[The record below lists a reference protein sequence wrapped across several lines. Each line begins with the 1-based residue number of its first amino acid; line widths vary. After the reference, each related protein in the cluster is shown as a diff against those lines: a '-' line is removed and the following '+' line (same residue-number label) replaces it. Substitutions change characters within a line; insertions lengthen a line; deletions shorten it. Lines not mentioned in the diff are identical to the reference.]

1 MAARPGSE
9 RHGADALLG
18 DALRRAQ
25 HAAPDRLVDAVAP
38 ACEAAG
44 VRDPALYLVDHD
56 GETLTPAGSTAAT
69 RDALLPLPVDGSVAG
84 EVFRSQVPAE
94 EPGPDGVRLW
104 LPVSESRCRLGVLAV
119 SADELD
125 DGRRRWCTD
134 LTEVVA
140 QLVRTRQ
147 QYSDTFHRVRRRQ
160 RMSLAAEL
168 QWALLPPLDFRCD
181 EVSVAGLVEPA
192 YHVGG
197 DVFDYAFDDGVLHA
211 AIVDSMGHALYSAIV
226 AGLVVGTYR
235 NCRRSGLDLVA
246 TIETID
252 DAVAEQFGGDRFATV
267 GLAELDVR
275 DGTCRW
281 VNAGHPLPLV
291 VRDGDVCEV
300 PCPPRLPVGLGGDPA
315 QLCEVTLA
323 PGDRL
328 VCFSD
333 GVTEAKGPDGRHF
346 GEAQLIELLAGG
358 AGTPAAELV
367 HTVVHGAIHHQGG
380 TQRDDATMLLL
391 ERGSAVPA

>member
-1 MAARPGSE
+1 MAVSPGSDH
-9 RHGADALLG
+9 HGPDALLG

-25 HAAPDRLVDAVAP
+25 HAAPDRLVDAIAP
-38 ACEAAG
+38 SCEAAG
-44 VRDPALYLVDHD
+44 VRDPVLYFVDHE
-56 GETLTPAGSTAAT
+56 GATLTPAGSAAAT
-69 RDALLPLPVDGSVAG
+69 PDSLPPLPVDGSVAG

-94 EPGPDGVRLW
+94 TTGPAGVRLW
-104 LPVSESRCRLGVLAV
+104 LPVSESRCRLGVFAV

-125 DGRRRWCTD
+125 DARRRWCTD

-160 RMSLAAEL
+160 PMSLAAEL

-181 EVSVAGLVEPA
+181 EVCVAGLVEPA

-211 AIVDSMGHALYSAIV
+211 ALVDSMGHALYSAIV

-235 NCRRSGLDLVA
+235 NCRRSGLDLVT

-252 DAVAEQFGGDRFATV
+252 EAVAEQFGGDRFATV

-291 VRDGDVCEV
+291 VRDGDVREV
-300 PCPPRLPVGLGGDPA
+300 RCPPRLPVGLGGAPA
-315 QLCEVTLA
+315 ELCEVTLE

-333 GVTEAKGPDGRHF
+333 GVTEARGPDGSHF
-346 GEAQLIELLAGG
+346 GEAQLIDLLASS
-358 AGTPAAELV
+358 AGIPAAELV
-367 HTVVHGAIHHQGG
+367 HSVVHGAIQHQGG
-380 TQRDDATMLLL
+380 VQRDDATMLVL

>member
-1 MAARPGSE
+1 MVPTGRSG
-9 RHGADALLG
+9 RHLADGLLG
-18 DALRRAQ
+18 EALRRAQ
-25 HAAPDRLVDAVAP
+25 HAAPDRLVAAIAP
-38 ACEAAG
+38 ACRAAG
-44 VRDPALYLVDHD
+44 MRDPVLYLVDHE
-56 GETLTPAGSTAAT
+56 GATLTPAPSPATGSG
-69 RDALLPLPVDGSVAG
+69 RPFPLPVSGSVAG
-84 EVFRSQVPAE
+84 DVFRSQVPAE
-94 EPGPDGVRLW
+94 TTGPGGVRLW

-125 DGRRRWCTD
+125 DERRRWCAD

-160 RMSLAAEL
+160 PMSLAAEL
-168 QWALLPPLDFRCD
+168 QWSILPPLDFRCD
-181 EVSVAGLVEPA
+181 EICVAGLVEPA

-235 NCRRSGLDLVA
+235 NCRRSGLDLVS
-246 TIETID
+246 TLETID
-252 DAVAEQFGGDRFATV
+252 DAVAEQFGGERFATV

-275 DGTCRW
+275 SGACRW

-291 VRDGDVCEV
+291 VRDGEVGEV
-300 PCPPRLPVGLGGDPA
+300 PCPPRLPVGLGGEPA
-315 QLCEVTLA
+315 ELCEVTLA

-333 GVTEAKGPDGRHF
+333 GVTEARSPDGSHF
-346 GEAQLIELLAGG
+346 GEAQLVDLLASG
-358 AGTPAAELV
+358 AGIPAAELV
-367 HTVVHGAIHHQGG
+367 HTVVHGAIEHQSG
-380 TQRDDATMLLL
+380 TQRDDATVLVI
-391 ERGSAVPA
+391 ERGTGAPA